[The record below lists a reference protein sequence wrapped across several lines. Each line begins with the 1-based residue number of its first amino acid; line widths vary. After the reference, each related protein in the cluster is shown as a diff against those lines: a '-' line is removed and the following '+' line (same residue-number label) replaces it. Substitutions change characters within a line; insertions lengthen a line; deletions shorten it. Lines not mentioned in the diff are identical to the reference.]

1 MGQVSKIFNG
11 VVLEEEEDFDT
22 LMSRASVPASPQ
34 AAGEGSALDSLLGLL
49 GPEER
54 VGILRLAKGHAI
66 DDNDPI
72 FLMLHVVCAQTR
84 DAHKVM
90 TELSKVAEQTLEK
103 LNASIRESNAHL
115 TAEMAQF
122 GEYENMIRE
131 SRSKAHTLLAK
142 SFREAA
148 SKVAFKAAFLAA
160 FLVLV
165 GDAVLR
171 FLFH

>member
-11 VVLEEEEDFDT
+11 VVLDAEEDFDT
-22 LMSRASVPASPQ
+22 RMSRAPVPTPPQ
-34 AAGEGSALDSLLGLL
+34 AVGEGSALDGLLGLL
-49 GPEER
+49 GPEEQA
-54 VGILRLAKGHAI
+54 GILRIAKGHAVA
-66 DDNDPI
+66 DNDPI
-72 FLMLHVVCAQTR
+72 FLMLSVICAQNR
-84 DAHKVM
+84 DAHQVM
-90 TELSKVAEQTLEK
+90 TDLSKVAEQTLEK
-103 LNASIRESNAHL
+103 LNASLCASNAHL
-115 TAEMAQF
+115 GAEMAQF

-131 SRSKAHTLLAK
+131 SRSKAHLLLAK

-148 SKVAFKAAFLAA
+148 SKVAFRAAFLAA